1 MNLLQHQNLKASL
14 VQCSAFF
21 VVKLS
26 HPYITTGK
34 AIALAIQ
41 TFVRKVTF
49 LLSNT
54 LARFVRAFI
63 LRSKH
68 LLISWVQ
75 SPSTMIL
82 EPREKVCHC
91 FHFICHEVMGLVAMT
106 LAYRLLSFKPA
117 FSLSFFPFIEVL

>member
-68 LLISWVQ
+68 LLILWLH
-75 SPSTMIL
+75 SPSAVIL
-82 EPREKVCHC
+82 KPRKINSITVSIVSPS
-91 FHFICHEVMGLVAMT
+91 ICHEVMEPDAMNLV
-106 LAYRLLSFKPA
+106 F
-117 FSLSFFPFIEVL
+117 